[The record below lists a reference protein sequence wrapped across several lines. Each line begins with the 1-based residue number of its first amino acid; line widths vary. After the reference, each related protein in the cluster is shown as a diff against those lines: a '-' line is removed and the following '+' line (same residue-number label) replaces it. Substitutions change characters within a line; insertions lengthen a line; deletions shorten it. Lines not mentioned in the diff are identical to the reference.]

1 MPDSTAHGHRSVLVC
16 HDPGVSPPMT
26 MHDRTD
32 DDTEYARLVRE
43 LDRLQREQ
51 QTLDLR
57 DRAAVNDCERKIA
70 ALRKSIDRFRLS
82 RRTE

>member
-1 MPDSTAHGHRSVLVC
+1 M
-16 HDPGVSPPMT
+16 M

-32 DDTEYARLVRE
+32 DDQTEYARLVRE

-51 QTLDLR
+51 QMLNLR
-57 DRAAVNDCERKIA
+57 DRVAVDECERKIA
-70 ALRKSIDRFRLS
+70 ALRKSIARFLLS